1 MDIKVL
7 VVDDHPILRFGLR
20 RTIDQHPNFTVVGE
34 ASTGA
39 ETLKLVVK
47 LAPDLITMD
56 VLLPD
61 VNGIELTR
69 QILAVLPSVKIVVF
83 SSDATRSRVNEALQ
97 AGACGYVWK
106 LSAAQEIIR
115 AIEMV
120 MTGRLYLSPEVSAGI
135 LEDYRKCLAG
145 QSEPSKPFL
154 SDREKQLLRFVAEGR
169 RNKEIAAQLALSI
182 KSIEAYRSRLI
193 KKLGCSSTAELVRYA
208 VREGIAAP

>member
-39 ETLKLVVK
+39 EALKLVAK

-97 AGACGYVWK
+97 AGACGYIWK

-120 MTGRLYLSPEVSAGI
+120 MTGRLYLSPEVSADI

>member
-1 MDIKVL
+1 MGIKVL
-7 VVDDHPILRFGLR
+7 VVDDHPVLRFGLR
-20 RTIDQHPNFTVVGE
+20 RTIDQQPNFTVVGE

-39 ETLKLVVK
+39 EALKLVAK

-97 AGACGYVWK
+97 AGACGYIWK

>member
-1 MDIKVL
+1 MGIKVL
-7 VVDDHPILRFGLR
+7 VVDDHPVLRFGLR
-20 RTIDQHPNFTVVGE
+20 RTIDQQPNFTVVGE

-39 ETLKLVVK
+39 EALKLVAK